1 MNNCL
6 ILDGKEVAQISSDC
20 LIARVKKLNNYG
32 RPPKLVAILVGDD
45 PASATYVTMKERAC
59 HSLGIETEIKRL
71 TKDTSTTELQQII
84 KDLNDDQT
92 VDGILL
98 QHPVP
103 KQIDEI
109 KCFNTICIEKDVD
122 GVTTEGF
129 GNMAMGLNAFGS
141 CTPLGIMRILDHY
154 KINLEGMNALVIGRS
169 QILGKPMA
177 AMLLNANATVTIAHS
192 KTKNLKNSLKEF
204 DLVVVAV
211 GVPKFVSANDLKEG
225 SVLVD
230 AGYHPAQ
237 KCGDVDM
244 TNISNIVS
252 AYTPVP
258 GGVGPMTINT
268 LMMNTIEA
276 MEKKYE

>member
-6 ILDGKEVAQISSDC
+6 ILDGKEVAQASTEN
-20 LIARVKKLNNYG
+20 LLVRVKKLNGFG
-32 RPPKLVAILVGDD
+32 RAPKLVAVLVGDD
-45 PASATYVTMKERAC
+45 PASSTYVNMKERAC

-71 TKDTSTTELQQII
+71 SKDTSTAELIQII
-84 KDLNDDQT
+84 KDLNHDEK

-103 KQIDEI
+103 NQIDEI
-109 KCFNTICIEKDVD
+109 SCFNAIDIKKDVD
-122 GVTTEGF
+122 GVTTQGF
-129 GNMAMGLNAFGS
+129 GNMSMGLDAFGS

-154 KINLEGMNALVIGRS
+154 KINLEGINALVIGRS

-192 KTKNLKNSLKEF
+192 KTRNLMDNLKNY

-211 GVPKFVSANDLKEG
+211 GLPKFVSADDLKQG
-225 SVLVD
+225 SILID
-230 AGYHPAQ
+230 AGYHPTE

>member
-1 MNNCL
+1 MATT
-6 ILDGKEVAQISSDC
+6 IMDGKILASDSERSLVHRVNELKNKGISPC
-20 LIARVKKLNNYG
+20 LATV
-32 RPPKLVAILVGDD
+32 LVGDD
-45 PASATYVTMKERAC
+45 PASTTYVNMKERAC
-59 HSLGIETEIKRL
+59 HTLGIKTEIKRL
-71 TKDTSTTELQQII
+71 SKDTTTSELKELIF
-84 KDLNDDQT
+84 DLNNDAK

-103 KQIDEI
+103 NHIDEI
-109 KCFNTICIEKDVD
+109 ACFNAIDLKKDVD
-122 GVTTEGF
+122 GVTTQGF
-129 GNMAMGLNAFGS
+129 GNMSMGMGAFGS
-141 CTPLGIMRILDHY
+141 CTPLGIMRILDYY
-154 KINLEGMNALVIGRS
+154 KIDVNGMNALVIGRS

-192 KTKNLKNSLKEF
+192 KTKNLTDSLKNY

-211 GVPKFVSANDLKEG
+211 GVPKFVSAEYLKTG
-225 SVLVD
+225 SILID
-230 AGYHPAQ
+230 AGYHPAE

-252 AYTPVP
+252 AFTPVP

-276 MEKKYE
+276 MEQKYE

>member
-6 ILDGKEVAQISSDC
+6 ILDGKEVAQASTEN
-20 LIARVKKLNNYG
+20 LLVRVKKLNGFG
-32 RPPKLVAILVGDD
+32 RAPKLVAVLVGDD
-45 PASATYVTMKERAC
+45 PASSTYVNMKERAC

-71 TKDTSTTELQQII
+71 SKDTSTTELIQII
-84 KDLNDDQT
+84 IDLNHDEK

-103 KQIDEI
+103 NQIDEI
-109 KCFNTICIEKDVD
+109 SCFNAIDIKKDVD
-122 GVTTEGF
+122 GVTTQGF
-129 GNMAMGLNAFGS
+129 GNMSMGLDAFGS

-154 KINLEGMNALVIGRS
+154 KINLEGINALVIGRS

-177 AMLLNANATVTIAHS
+177 AMLLNANATVTTAHS
-192 KTKNLKNSLKEF
+192 KTQNLMDKLKNY

-211 GVPKFVSANDLKEG
+211 GLPKFVSADDLKQG
-225 SVLVD
+225 SILID
-230 AGYHPAQ
+230 AGYHPTE

>member
-6 ILDGKEVAQISSDC
+6 ILDGKEVAQASTEN
-20 LIARVKKLNNYG
+20 LLVRVKKLNGFG
-32 RPPKLVAILVGDD
+32 RAPKLVAVLVGDD
-45 PASATYVTMKERAC
+45 PASSTYVNMKEKAC

-71 TKDTSTTELQQII
+71 SKDTSTTELIQII
-84 KDLNDDQT
+84 IDLNHDEK

-103 KQIDEI
+103 NQIDELS
-109 KCFNTICIEKDVD
+109 CFNAIDIKKDVD
-122 GVTTEGF
+122 GVTTQGF
-129 GNMAMGLNAFGS
+129 GNMSMGLDAFGS

-154 KINLEGMNALVIGRS
+154 KINLEGINALVIGRS

-192 KTKNLKNSLKEF
+192 KTQNLMDKLKNY

-211 GVPKFVSANDLKEG
+211 GLPKFVSADDLKQG
-225 SVLVD
+225 SILID
-230 AGYHPAQ
+230 AGYHPTE

>member
-6 ILDGKEVAQISSDC
+6 ILDGKEVAQASTEN
-20 LIARVKKLNNYG
+20 LLVRVKKLNGFG
-32 RPPKLVAILVGDD
+32 RAPKLVAVLVGDD
-45 PASATYVTMKERAC
+45 PASSTYVNMKERAC

-71 TKDTSTTELQQII
+71 SKDTSTAELIQII
-84 KDLNDDQT
+84 IDLNHDEK

-103 KQIDEI
+103 NQIDEI
-109 KCFNTICIEKDVD
+109 SCFNAIDIKKDVD
-122 GVTTEGF
+122 GVTTQGF
-129 GNMAMGLNAFGS
+129 GNMSMGLDAFGS

-154 KINLEGMNALVIGRS
+154 NINLEGINALVIGRS

-177 AMLLNANATVTIAHS
+177 AMLLNANATVTTAHS
-192 KTKNLKNSLKEF
+192 KTQNLMDNLKNY

-211 GVPKFVSANDLKEG
+211 GLPKFVSADDLKRG
-225 SVLVD
+225 SILID
-230 AGYHPAQ
+230 AGYHPTE

>member
-6 ILDGKEVAQISSDC
+6 ILDGKEVAQASTEN
-20 LIARVKKLNNYG
+20 LLVRVKKLNGFG
-32 RPPKLVAILVGDD
+32 RAPKLVAVLVGDD
-45 PASATYVTMKERAC
+45 PASSTYVNMKERAC

-71 TKDTSTTELQQII
+71 SKDISTAELIQTII
-84 KDLNDDQT
+84 GLNHDEK

-103 KQIDEI
+103 NQIDEI
-109 KCFNTICIEKDVD
+109 SCFNAIDIKKDVD
-122 GVTTEGF
+122 GVTTQGF
-129 GNMAMGLNAFGS
+129 GNMSMGLDAFGS

-154 KINLEGMNALVIGRS
+154 KINLEGINALVIGRS

-192 KTKNLKNSLKEF
+192 KTQNLMDKLKNY

-211 GVPKFVSANDLKEG
+211 GLPKFVSADDLKQG
-225 SVLVD
+225 SILID
-230 AGYHPAQ
+230 AGYHPTE

>member
-1 MNNCL
+1 VNSCL
-6 ILDGKEVAQISSDC
+6 ILDGKRLAEKSSDD
-20 LIARVKKLNNYG
+20 LLARVEILKQTG

-45 PASATYVTMKERAC
+45 PSSATYVSMKEKAC
-59 HSLGIETEIKRL
+59 EKLGIRTEIKRL
-71 TKDTSTTELQQII
+71 SAKTTTDQLENIISELNAD
-84 KDLNDDQT
+84 KE

-103 KQIDEI
+103 SGIDEQ
-109 KCFNTICIEKDVD
+109 KCFNTIDISKDVD
-122 GVTTEGF
+122 GVTTKGF
-129 GNMAMGLNAFGS
+129 GNMAMGLRAFGS
-141 CTPLGIMRILDHY
+141 CTPLGVMRLFEEYGVDI
-154 KINLEGMNALVIGRS
+154 EGKNALVIGRS

-192 KTKNLKNSLKEF
+192 RTKDLVDMLKYF
-204 DLVVVAV
+204 DIVVVAV
-211 GVPKFVSANDLKEG
+211 GIPKFISAKDLASG

-230 AGYHPAQ
+230 AGYHPVE

-244 TNISNIVS
+244 TDISNIVS

-268 LMMNTIEA
+268 LMMNTVEA
-276 MEKKYE
+276 MELKNE

>member
-6 ILDGKEVAQISSDC
+6 ILDGKEVAQASTEN
-20 LIARVKKLNNYG
+20 LLVRVKKLNGFG
-32 RPPKLVAILVGDD
+32 RAPKLVAVLVGDD
-45 PASATYVTMKERAC
+45 PASSTYVNMKERAC

-71 TKDTSTTELQQII
+71 SKDTSTTELIQII
-84 KDLNDDQT
+84 IDLNHDKK

-103 KQIDEI
+103 NQIDELS
-109 KCFNTICIEKDVD
+109 CFNAIDIKKDVD
-122 GVTTEGF
+122 GVTTQGF
-129 GNMAMGLNAFGS
+129 GNMSMGLDAFGS

-154 KINLEGMNALVIGRS
+154 KINLEGINALVIGRS

-177 AMLLNANATVTIAHS
+177 AMLLNANATVAIAHS
-192 KTKNLKNSLKEF
+192 KTQNLMDKLKNY

-211 GVPKFVSANDLKEG
+211 GLPKFVSADDLKQG
-225 SVLVD
+225 SILID
-230 AGYHPAQ
+230 AGYHPTE

>member
-6 ILDGKEVAQISSDC
+6 ILDGKEVAQISSES

-71 TKDTSTTELQQII
+71 AKDTNTTELQQII
-84 KDLNDDQT
+84 KDLNDDQA

>member
-6 ILDGKEVAQISSDC
+6 ILDGKEVAQASTEN
-20 LIARVKKLNNYG
+20 LLVRVKKLNGFG
-32 RPPKLVAILVGDD
+32 RAPKLVAVLVGDD
-45 PASATYVTMKERAC
+45 PASSTYVSMKERAC
-59 HSLGIETEIKRL
+59 NSLGIETEIKRL
-71 TKDTSTTELQQII
+71 SKDTSTAELIQII
-84 KDLNDDQT
+84 KDLNHDEK

-103 KQIDEI
+103 NQIDEI
-109 KCFNTICIEKDVD
+109 SCFNAIDIKKDVD
-122 GVTTEGF
+122 GVTTQGF
-129 GNMAMGLNAFGS
+129 GNMSMGLDAFGS

-154 KINLEGMNALVIGRS
+154 KINLEGINALVIGRS

-177 AMLLNANATVTIAHS
+177 AMLLNANATVTTAHS
-192 KTKNLKNSLKEF
+192 KTQNLMDNLKNY

-211 GVPKFVSANDLKEG
+211 GLPKFVSADDLKQG
-225 SVLVD
+225 SILID
-230 AGYHPAQ
+230 AGYHPTE

>member
-6 ILDGKEVAQISSDC
+6 ILDGKEVAQASTEN
-20 LIARVKKLNNYG
+20 LLVRVKKLNGFG
-32 RPPKLVAILVGDD
+32 RAPKLVAVLVGDD
-45 PASATYVTMKERAC
+45 PASSTYVNMKERAC
-59 HSLGIETEIKRL
+59 NSLGIETEIKRL
-71 TKDTSTTELQQII
+71 SKDTSTAELIQII
-84 KDLNDDQT
+84 KDLNHDEK

-103 KQIDEI
+103 NQIDEI
-109 KCFNTICIEKDVD
+109 SCFNAIDIKKDVD
-122 GVTTEGF
+122 GVTTQGF
-129 GNMAMGLNAFGS
+129 GNMSMGLDAFGS

-154 KINLEGMNALVIGRS
+154 KINLEGINALVIGRS

-177 AMLLNANATVTIAHS
+177 AMLLNANATVTTAHS
-192 KTKNLKNSLKEF
+192 KTQNLMDNLKNY

-211 GVPKFVSANDLKEG
+211 GLPKFVSADDLKQG
-225 SVLVD
+225 SILID
-230 AGYHPAQ
+230 AGYHPTE

>member
-6 ILDGKEVAQISSDC
+6 ILDGKEVAQASTEN
-20 LIARVKKLNNYG
+20 LLVRVKKLNGFG
-32 RPPKLVAILVGDD
+32 RAPKLVAVLVGDD
-45 PASATYVTMKERAC
+45 PASSTYVNMKERAC

-71 TKDTSTTELQQII
+71 SKDTSTTELIQII
-84 KDLNDDQT
+84 IDLNHDKK

-103 KQIDEI
+103 NQIDEI
-109 KCFNTICIEKDVD
+109 SCFNAIDIKKDVD
-122 GVTTEGF
+122 GVTTQGF
-129 GNMAMGLNAFGS
+129 GNMSMGLDAFGS

-154 KINLEGMNALVIGRS
+154 KINLEGINALVIGRS

-177 AMLLNANATVTIAHS
+177 AMLLNANATVTTAHS
-192 KTKNLKNSLKEF
+192 KTQNLVDNLKNY

-211 GVPKFVSANDLKEG
+211 GLPKFVSADDLKQG
-225 SVLVD
+225 SILID
-230 AGYHPAQ
+230 AGYHPTE

>member
-6 ILDGKEVAQISSDC
+6 ILDGKEVAQASTEN
-20 LIARVKKLNNYG
+20 LLVRVKKLNGFG
-32 RPPKLVAILVGDD
+32 RAPKLVAVLVGDD
-45 PASATYVTMKERAC
+45 PASSTYVNMKERAC

-71 TKDTSTTELQQII
+71 SKDTSTTELIQII
-84 KDLNDDQT
+84 IDLNHDKK

-103 KQIDEI
+103 NQIDEI
-109 KCFNTICIEKDVD
+109 SCFNAIDIKKDVD
-122 GVTTEGF
+122 GVTTQGF
-129 GNMAMGLNAFGS
+129 GNMSMGLDAFGS

-154 KINLEGMNALVIGRS
+154 KINLEGINALVIGRS

-192 KTKNLKNSLKEF
+192 KTQNLMDKLKNY

-211 GVPKFVSANDLKEG
+211 GLPKFVSADDLKQG
-225 SVLVD
+225 SILID
-230 AGYHPAQ
+230 AGYHPTE